1 MAGKKVVLIDGSSL
15 LYRAFF
21 ALPVTISTKSGQ
33 TTNAVYGFT
42 SMLIKLLKEEKP
54 DYIAVAFDKAAPTF
68 RHEAYEEYKAHRVAI
83 PSELPSQI
91 PLAKDVLKALR
102 IPLFELEGY
111 EADDILGTLSD
122 KAEKEKYD
130 VVIVTGDKDAL
141 QLVSPRVKILTT
153 KKGITDT
160 MVYDKRKVLE
170 RYGIPPEKMPDLLGL
185 KGDPSDNIPGVPGI
199 GEKTGIK
206 LIQEFGSL
214 EGVYEN
220 LKKISQPKLREAL
233 TAYEEQAR
241 LSKEL
246 AILRKDVPIKTKLAD
261 LKVSPFD
268 RDETRRVFS
277 ELEFRTLIQRLE
289 GEDILPKGTPTE
301 VISPKVVSLDAK
313 TIDQFEARLK
323 KKEESAFEAGQAGV
337 AVAFANDTVYYTTHP
352 EQLKFYLES
361 ADFPKTAFD
370 AKAKIHILRNQ
381 NIKLQG
387 VSFDPMI
394 AAYLLDPGQREY
406 MEEDLAIE
414 YLGGSFSTQDG
425 EKATARKALVS
436 LRLKEKLEK
445 ELKERCLFDL
455 FRQVEMPLSAVLA
468 KMEQVGV
475 GIDVTKLKEL
485 SSQIGTYLYRVEG
498 EIYHLA
504 GVDFNINSPQ
514 QLGAILFEKLGLKS
528 EKKTKTGYATGFPI
542 LLKLINEHPIIEK
555 ILVYRELSKVKSGY
569 VDALPK
575 LVDSET
581 GRLHTSF
588 NQVGTATGR
597 LASEKPNLQNIPIR
611 GEWGARIR
619 KAFIPGEA
627 RELLVAD
634 YSQIEL
640 RILASLAEDE
650 GLLTSFQKDE
660 DIHAATAREVFGVR
674 GVTEEMRRTAKA
686 VNFGLMYGMGSFGLA
701 EQLGISGEEAQEY
714 IEKYFAR
721 YPAVRTFIDQVIAE
735 AYEKGYVSTVLG
747 RRRYIPELSSS
758 NYQVQRLGERLA
770 INTTIQ
776 GSAADIIKIAMV
788 NLDREF
794 EERSLKAKMVLQV
807 HDELIFEV
815 PSSEKEAAAE
825 LVKEE
830 MEGAYGLRAPLKVNI
845 SFGKNW
851 GAAK

>member
-21 ALPVTISTKSGQ
+21 ALPVTIATKSGQ
-33 TTNAVYGFT
+33 ITNAVYGFT

-68 RHEAYEEYKAHRVAI
+68 RHKAYKEYKAHRATI

-102 IPLFELEGY
+102 ISLFELEGY

-122 KAEKEKYD
+122 KAEKERYD
-130 VVIVTGDKDAL
+130 VLIVTGDKDAL

-160 MVYDKRKVLE
+160 MVYDKEKVFE
-170 RYGIPPEKMPDLLGL
+170 RYGIPPEKMADLLGL

-206 LIQEFGSL
+206 LVQEFGSL

-233 TAYEEQAR
+233 AEFKEQAR

-246 AILRKDVPIKTKLAD
+246 AILRRDVPIKVKLTD
-261 LKVSPFD
+261 LKVAAV
-268 RDETRRVFS
+268 DEGEVRRIFS
-277 ELEFRTLIQRLE
+277 ELEFRTLMRRLE
-289 GEDILPKGTPTE
+289 DEDMLPKESLKET
-301 VISPKVVSLDAK
+301 VSLK
-313 TIDQFEARLK
+313 TVLLDSQGMKEFKARLAGK
-323 KKEESAFEAGQAGV
+323 TESSFEINSRRV
-337 AVAFANDTVYYTTHP
+337 AVAFTDDTVYCSSP
-352 EQLKFYLES
+352 DQLKFYLES
-361 ADFPKTAFD
+361 ADFPKVAYD
-370 AKAKIHILRNQ
+370 VKAKIHALKEKGIELS
-381 NIKLQG
+381 G

-394 AAYLLDPGQREY
+394 VAYLLDPGRRDY
-406 MEEDLAIE
+406 
-414 YLGGSFSTQDG
+414 GHG
-425 EKATARKALVS
+425 EKDIARSALVA
-436 LRLKEKLEK
+436 LRLKEELEG
-445 ELKERCLFDL
+445 ELKKRKLLDL
-455 FRQVEMPLSAVLA
+455 FTQVELPLSAVLA
-468 KMEQVGV
+468 KMEEVGV

-485 SSQIGTYLYRVEG
+485 SGEIGAYLYRVEG

-504 GVDFNINSPQ
+504 GADFNINSPQ
-514 QLGAILFEKLGLKS
+514 QLGVILFEKLGLKS
-528 EKKTKTGYATGFPI
+528 EKKTKTGYATGFPV
-542 LLKLINEHPIIEK
+542 LLKLINAHPIIEK

-575 LVDSET
+575 LVDPKT

-619 KAFIPGEA
+619 ETFIPGEA
-627 RELLVAD
+627 NEELLVAD

-640 RILASLAEDE
+640 RILASLSEDE
-650 GLLTSFQKDE
+650 GLLSAFKKDE
-660 DIHAATAREVFGVR
+660 DIHDATAREVFGAKK
-674 GVTEEMRRTAKA
+674 VTDDMRRTAKA
-686 VNFGLMYGMGSFGLA
+686 VNFGLVYGMGPFGLA
-701 EQLGISGEEAQEY
+701 EQLGISEGKAQQY

-721 YPAVRTFIDQVIAE
+721 YPVVRSFIDQVIAQ
-735 AYEKGYVSTVLG
+735 AYQDGFVATILG

-758 NYQVQRLGERLA
+758 NHQVRRLGERLA

-788 NLDREF
+788 NLDRGF
-794 EERSLKAKMVLQV
+794 EEKSLKTKMVLQV

-815 PSSEKEAAAE
+815 PSDEKDVMAE
-825 LVKEE
+825 LVKGK
-830 MEGAYGLRAPLKVNI
+830 MEGAYSLKASLKVNI

-851 GAAK
+851 GSAK